1 MTSAAHPA
9 RPDPGIQALALAAAL
24 ESRGLVTAVY
34 RTGGHQRHPCVWVA
48 SCQGRR
54 VRRAE
59 VVYAA
64 PEADG
69 RWWFWWSSLDR
80 IAPATDITT
89 AAERVARV
97 LAYFRGI
104 YAPAA
109 VTGRRRP

>member
-1 MTSAAHPA
+1 MTSAAQPA
-9 RPDPGIQALALAAAL
+9 RPDAGIQALALAAAL

-59 VVYAA
+59 FVYAA
-64 PEADG
+64 PEDGG

-80 IAPATDITT
+80 IAPAADIT
-89 AAERVARV
+89 AAADRIARV

-104 YAPAA
+104 YVPA